1 MTKIIGLT
9 GGIGSGK
16 STVASYIASKGIPV
30 YIADEEAK
38 KIMELPEVILEVQQ
52 LFDENILFENNQLN
66 RAKIA
71 EIVFKNPQK
80 LQELNAVIHPKVKLH
95 FMNWLKLHEDFS
107 FVVKEVAILFET
119 GGDASCD
126 KVILVTAPEEVR
138 IKRVMQ
144 RDNTKMINVKN
155 RIKNQLSEQE
165 KKAKSDFIIEN
176 IDIDTTFKEVDKVLK
191 ILNENGL

>member
-30 YIADEEAK
+30 YIADDEAK

-52 LFDENILFENNQLN
+52 LFDENVLLENKQLN
-66 RAKIA
+66 RTKIA

-80 LQELNAVIHPKVKLH
+80 LQELNAIIHPKVKQH
-95 FMNWLKLHEDFS
+95 FINWLKQYEDFS

-126 KVILVTAPEEVR
+126 KIILVTAPEEVR

-144 RDNTKMINVKN
+144 RDKTNSINVKN
-155 RIKNQLSEQE
+155 RIKNQLSDKE
-165 KKAKSDFIIEN
+165 KKAKSDFVIEN
-176 IDIDTTFKEVDKVLK
+176 IDMNNTMKQVDKVLK